1 MIILFVSECEHNAFK
16 LSRRILN
23 KYATQL
29 GRRTWMAR
37 LSEEGLR
44 HIRSEL
50 KSKVTRQM
58 SVSCHRIRG
67 NNRTTLEWII
77 GTRKHFNTEGAYA
90 FSWTKRDMLQTVIE
104 PTPMERAARYLTEL
118 AGLFHDFGKAT
129 QTFQNKLQ
137 KNSKEGDPLRHEYVS
152 WLMLERLLGQP
163 ANDAAWLEQLADRS
177 GWLTLLQ
184 ACFTDG
190 CYTTPERLKTLWAIV
205 KNEESPTGTLFASS
219 KAQQHLA
226 NTTPLLFALA
236 WLVMSHHKLPAVQD
250 FFGKNIIL
258 GIGNQAHNKQ
268 LLPAFHAC
276 IQPAAG
282 KQAIWMENTWWTEQ
296 INAKAKQLLNLL
308 REHPDITRE
317 QDAWLAFLG
326 SYCRTMLM
334 LGDHFVS
341 SENNKQCFTCDDNK
355 KRKKEKE
362 DRSNELYFANTNTTA
377 PRNKNKPAPL
387 AATLNEHLRGVGR
400 ESGSLFRLGLRL
412 MDTLPGIAPERLPD
426 GLRQIG
432 KDKTSA
438 YYWQDDACQ
447 RIQKRISD
455 GIQDRGF
462 FGIVIARTGAG
473 KTRACARIMAQLS
486 NRVRYNLALGL
497 RTLTLQSGTAYREE
511 LGLDKTQVSTL
522 VGSEVARRLHEIN
535 QAAVGSE
542 SASAEDMEMYA
553 VDGEWDVDQ
562 ELPPQLEKLLEKEP
576 KKRQLITTPILV
588 STVDYLVS
596 AANPNRSRHLYA
608 TLRLMTSDLVL
619 DEVDSYGEEDLIVL
633 GKLVY
638 LCGLFGR
645 KVLLA
650 SATLPPAI
658 AEHFYAAYAKGYQH
672 YCTRKQKPSCI
683 FAGWFADN
691 PALSC
696 VEKCNDTTA
705 FNLTHEK
712 ITGRVIAQLTAETAK
727 RRAVFL
733 ALPSAEKRMDNDGK
747 IIYTL
752 GNTFQAVF
760 GQCATFHHQHK
771 IHDPQTGKFISIGL
785 VRWANT
791 AACWQ
796 FAEYLLKQSPPTGID
811 HRVLCYHAKLLPVV
825 RFEVETHLDK
835 MLKRKDETNFLQH
848 DLIRNVLDNSA
859 EQDVM
864 LVVSATPIEEIGRDH
879 DFDWAIIEPS
889 STRAI
894 IQTAGRVRRH
904 RGVSG
909 NTANI
914 AILSH
919 TIRALKGV
927 ALAFRYPG
935 VESNAYPLGEK
946 EAAKVYDFALLEQSI
961 DARLLLSEGQTE
973 KSRITQL
980 EHKKLRGWLQ
990 GETEG
995 KERDGKMLGLNDF
1008 LHNPL
1013 LAMADHHAKHNRFRR
1028 SGLKLLFW
1036 QSDDEG
1042 SWMRQWENDKDDNG
1056 NGDKEPTPSKDLV
1069 TQANLDCKRHLLVNT
1084 KSVHDL
1090 YKELRA
1096 KIYPENAHETITRQQ
1111 LLGIEIDTYGQDDN
1125 APNLVFHPLLGAY
1138 REP

>member
-90 FSWTKRDMLQTVIE
+90 FSWTKCDMLQTVIE

-163 ANDAAWLEQLADRS
+163 ADDMAWLAQLADRS
-177 GWLTLLQ
+177 SGWLSLLQ
-184 ACFTDG
+184 TAFTDDMYATEGETNILWKSVSKVREGRQCVNG
-190 CYTTPERLKTLWAIV
+190 C
-205 KNEESPTGTLFASS
+205 LFKDDDEQDELLS
-219 KAQQHLA
+219 Q
-226 NTTPLLFALA
+226 TPLLFSLA
-236 WLVMSHHKLPAVQD
+236 WLILSHHRLPNADADGLNDNKIVFGLSEHAHSCQD
-250 FFGKNIIL
+250 ETLFR
-258 GIGNQAHNKQ
+258 
-268 LLPAFHAC
+268 AC
-276 IQPAAG
+276 LQPAAG
-282 KQAIWMENTWWTEQ
+282 KKAIWMENTWWTAQ
-296 INAKAKQLLNLL
+296 ITAKAKQLLNLL

-317 QDAWLAFLG
+317 QNAWLAFLG

-341 SENNKQCFTCDDNK
+341 SENNKQCFNGTQAD
-355 KRKKEKE
+355 
-362 DRSNELYFANTNTTA
+362 SLYFANTNTTA
-377 PRNKNKPAPL
+377 PRNKKKPAPL

-412 MDTLPGIAPERLPD
+412 MDTLPGIAPERLPAR
-426 GLRQIG
+426 LRQIG
-432 KDKTSA
+432 KDKTSD

-447 RIQKRISD
+447 RIQKRITD
-455 GIQDRGF
+455 GIQDSGF

-473 KTRACARIMAQLS
+473 KTQACARIMVQLS
-486 NRVRYNLALGL
+486 SRVRYNLALGL

-535 QAAVGSE
+535 QATSGSE
-542 SASAEDMEMYA
+542 SASTEDMEMYA

-672 YCTRKQKPSCI
+672 YCTRKQKPSRI
-683 FAGWFADN
+683 FAGWFVDQ
-691 PALSC
+691 SEFSR
-696 VEKCNDTTA
+696 VEVCNDPKAFKDTHTKVTA
-705 FNLTHEK
+705 N
-712 ITGRVIAQLTAETAK
+712 VIAQLTEETAK
-727 RRAVFL
+727 RRAVLL
-733 ALPSAEKRMDNDGK
+733 ALPPAAKCMDDGGK
-747 IIYTL
+747 TTYAF

-771 IHDPQTGKFISIGL
+771 IHDPQTGKSISIGL

-811 HRVLCYHAKLLPVV
+811 HRVLCYHAKLLPVM

-835 MLKRKDETNFLQH
+835 MLKRDKEANFLQH

-980 EHKKLRGWLQ
+980 EHKKLRDWLQ
-990 GETEG
+990 GATEG
-995 KERDGKMLGLNDF
+995 KERDGEMLGLNDF

-1028 SGLKLLFW
+1028 SGVKLLFW

-1042 SWMRQWENDKDDNG
+1042 SWMRQWENDNDDKG
-1056 NGDKEPTPSKDLV
+1056 NDHKEPTPSKDWV

-1084 KSVHDL
+1084 KPVHDL

-1096 KIYPENAHETITRQQ
+1096 KIYPADTNGTITRQQ
-1111 LLGIEIDTYGQDDN
+1111 LLGIEIDTYGQDDS
-1125 APNLVFHPLLGAY
+1125 APDLVFHPLLGAY
-1138 REP
+1138 RKP